1 MVEPRVPAVHVHHQ
15 RARHV
20 LRRRGRRAYVYQ
32 TADHSSYLLFVT
44 GFLGGFSTFSTA
56 INEMVSLARS
66 GKYAAAAVYFMMT
79 VLVPVVCVALGWG
92 LIALV
97 R

>member
-1 MVEPRVPAVHVHHQ
+1 MTFPLGILCIN
-15 RARHV
+15 V
-20 LRRRGRRAYVYQ
+20 LGGFLMG
-32 TADHSSYLLFVT
+32 LLQGAMKRSGKPFTVGYSLLGT

>member
-1 MVEPRVPAVHVHHQ
+1 M
-15 RARHV
+15 
-20 LRRRGRRAYVYQ
+20 
-32 TADHSSYLLFVT
+32 LFVT

-79 VLVPVVCVALGWG
+79 VLVPVVCVVLGWG